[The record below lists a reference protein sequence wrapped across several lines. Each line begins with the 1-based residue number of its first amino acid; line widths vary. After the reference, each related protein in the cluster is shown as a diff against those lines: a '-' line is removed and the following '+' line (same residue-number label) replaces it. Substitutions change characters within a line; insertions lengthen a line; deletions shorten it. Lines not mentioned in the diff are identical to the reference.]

1 VASSS
6 AAASAL
12 KKVIAADQK
21 DSMGLEIHILKYRL
35 ALQRSLRKSDA
46 MRDMLKRL
54 EADMRSGLKS
64 GNSAAVTADKAAITS
79 IKNAMTDLA
88 KEQKDITTLL
98 RSDIK
103 KDVAARKTLV
113 STIAKDETAYKADLS
128 KSVSTTSVSANT
140 HVLAALDLQS
150 GASRSVRA
158 GARPVVH
165 PVVHHPVDKK

>member
-1 VASSS
+1 
-6 AAASAL
+6 
-12 KKVIAADQK
+12 
-21 DSMGLEIHILKYRL
+21 MGLEIHILKYRL

-54 EADMRSGLKS
+54 VADMDSGLKS
-64 GNSAAVTADKAAITS
+64 GNTAAVSEDKAAIAS
-79 IKNAMTDLA
+79 VKNAMTDLA

-103 KDVAARKTLV
+103 KDVSARKALV
-113 STIAKDETAYKADLS
+113 STIAKDEAAYKADLS
-128 KSVSTTSVSANT
+128 KSVSTTSASANT

-150 GASRSVRA
+150 GASHSLRA